1 MARAAVSKTA
11 CWGFESLLAWGSGD
25 TWGGV
30 GKVQMLANIRKFFS
44 EVRAEMQKVTWST
57 REEIM
62 GSTGVVLIT
71 MLILSTFIGVAD
83 FFLAHALS
91 VLLR

>member
-1 MARAAVSKTA
+1 MSM
-11 CWGFESLLAWGSGD
+11 WN
-25 TWGGV
+25 
-30 GKVQMLANIRKFFS
+30 NIRKFIS

-62 GSTGVVLIT
+62 GSTAVVLMT
-71 MLILSTFIGVAD
+71 MLILSTFIGVSD
-83 FFLAHALS
+83 FILSHALS

>member
-1 MARAAVSKTA
+1 
-11 CWGFESLLAWGSGD
+11 
-25 TWGGV
+25 
-30 GKVQMLANIRKFFS
+30 MLGNIRKFLS

-62 GSTGVVLIT
+62 GSTGVVLMT
-71 MLILSTFIGVAD
+71 MLILSTFIGISD
-83 FFLAHALS
+83 FILAHALS

>member
-1 MARAAVSKTA
+1 M
-11 CWGFESLLAWGSGD
+11 WN
-25 TWGGV
+25 
-30 GKVQMLANIRKFFS
+30 NIRKFVA

-62 GSTGVVLIT
+62 GSTTVVLMT
-71 MLILSTFIGVAD
+71 MLILSTFIGISD
-83 FFLAHALS
+83 FILSHALS